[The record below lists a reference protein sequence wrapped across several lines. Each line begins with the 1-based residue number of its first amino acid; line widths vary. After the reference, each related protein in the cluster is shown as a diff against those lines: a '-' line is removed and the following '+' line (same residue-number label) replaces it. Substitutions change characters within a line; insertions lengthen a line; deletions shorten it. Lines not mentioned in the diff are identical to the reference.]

1 MEGAQPYA
9 VIYQYLPIRLN
20 FLKEVEPWRPPLFGR
35 NFGFGMAVRIG
46 GLRSYRITVASDLMS
61 RGFIAPHWLI
71 FPIYSGI
78 ECLKHRPCAL
88 RVENP
93 GDMIRCLTGSPLS

>member
-9 VIYQYLPIRLN
+9 VIYRYLPIRLN

-46 GLRSYRITVASDLMS
+46 GVAELPHYGSVRPNES
-61 RGFIAPHWLI
+61 RFYCAPLA
-71 FPIYSGI
+71 Y
-78 ECLKHRPCAL
+78 
-88 RVENP
+88 
-93 GDMIRCLTGSPLS
+93 LSHLLGY